1 MQQGDAALVGL
12 GLREL
17 QQRVNLETHSIPSV
31 APLESTPMI
40 HLQDLAKDL
49 LKVKSECDSY
59 VVEEIPDVQNQP
71 AETGQVGAIS
81 ES

>member
-40 HLQDLAKDL
+40 HLLDLAKDL
-49 LKVKSECDSY
+49 FK
-59 VVEEIPDVQNQP
+59 QNVS
-71 AETGQVGAIS
+71 ATLT
-81 ES
+81 